1 MEHSKIFCHLRFVPL
16 HNVGHLRHSVVKVGV
31 INLKRFDSNS
41 DAPLST
47 TSLGDRIKA
56 VRLTWRWSQE
66 EMAEALRVD
75 QASISFWERDKIKPS
90 GSAIVALASLFR
102 TSTDALEGGLGF
114 KVPDPP
120 SHPESA
126 KVDREFP
133 RSVSLPAGTEDVVM
147 VVDLGDGSSRGKQ
160 LSEAMMSLVQGV
172 KDSRRVWVVLE

>member
-1 MEHSKIFCHLRFVPL
+1 
-16 HNVGHLRHSVVKVGV
+16 V

-41 DAPLST
+41 DAPLALS
-47 TSLGDRIKA
+47 SLGDRIKA
-56 VRLTWRWSQE
+56 VRLSWRWSQE

-102 TSTDALEGGLGF
+102 TSTEALEGGSGF
-114 KVPDPP
+114 KIPDPP

-133 RSVSLPAGTEDVVM
+133 RSVSLPATSEDVVM
-147 VVDLGDGSSRGKQ
+147 VVDLGDGSSKGKQ